1 VKIVIHVD
9 SKSFAYLRNRRV
21 NFRVSDI
28 YIPDPQEVLK
38 DLYENSVLEGKVV
51 DFTDSGKQENAFV
64 VVQVEGMRRLIIVPA
79 EKVFNI
85 ENS

>member
-1 VKIVIHVD
+1 M
-9 SKSFAYLRNRRV
+9 

-64 VVQVEGMRRLIIVPA
+64 VVQVEGLKNFLIVPV
-79 EKVFNI
+79 EKVKEI
-85 ENS
+85 